1 MIKHIFLDLD
11 GTILDFLKAE
21 ATALSKVLTELEIEP
36 TEEKIKLYSKIN
48 DSQWKRLEKGEIS
61 REQVLVGRFE
71 IFFRELGESRDA
83 LQTRKLYEKHLSEG
97 HFFIDGAE
105 ELLESLSKQYNLY
118 LASNGTKTVQ
128 DGRIKSA
135 GIEKHFKEI
144 FVSEDIGFNKPDKR
158 YFDMAFKKIENFSP
172 SEAVII
178 GDSLSS
184 DILGGNNAKIKTVW
198 FNPNGLENSLNVKI
212 DAVAKKLSDI
222 PDILKI
228 IK

>member
-21 ATALSKVLTELEIEP
+21 ATALSRVLTELGIKP

-83 LQTRKLYEKHLSEG
+83 LQTRTLYEKYLSEG

-128 DGRIKSA
+128 DSRIKSA
-135 GIEKHFKEI
+135 GIQKYFKDI
-144 FVSEDIGFNKPDKR
+144 FVSQDIGFNKPDKR
-158 YFDMAFKKIENFSP
+158 YFDMAFKKIENFLP
-172 SEAVII
+172 DEAVII

-222 PDILKI
+222 PDILKKI
-228 IK
+228 